1 MEMLAAASYE
11 VILRA
16 YRAMTIR
23 YLDTCSLVRMHMHI
37 RQNAGLFLILLQ
49 ALCGGNRL
57 GKCEKPSWFSSFT

>member
-23 YLDTCSLVRMHMHI
+23 YLDTCSLVRMHI
-37 RQNAGLFLILLQ
+37 RQNARLFLILLQ